1 MSHVVSESSTYMRPK
16 PDWKQWI
23 PALIWI
29 GVIGLESTDMM
40 SSEHTGNLLSAILT
54 RILGQVDIFALMV
67 WNHYLRKLGH
77 VVGYGILSWLLFRA
91 WRATLPSASGRSWT
105 FAWAQLG
112 FWMTV
117 VIASLDEF
125 HQSFIPSRTGRW
137 QDVVLDAAAA
147 AGMQILLFLS
157 LRNKTRPQP
166 ATEPTF
172 APLDR

>member
-1 MSHVVSESSTYMRPK
+1 MSYVVTEASTYSRPK

-29 GVIGLESTDMM
+29 GVICVESTDMM
-40 SSEHTGNLLSAILT
+40 SSEHTGSLLSAILM
-54 RILGQVDIFALMV
+54 RVLGQVDIFAIML

-91 WRATLPSASGRSWT
+91 WRATLPSPSGQLWT
-105 FAWAQLG
+105 FAWAQLA

-117 VIASLDEF
+117 VVAGLDEF

-147 AGMQILLFLS
+147 AGVQMLLFLS

-166 ATEPTF
+166 TTEPTF
-172 APLDR
+172 ARGDR